1 MNKLNNLNINYLKTP
16 KEQNRLHK
24 MPMCHVFET
33 PGADVVCYGVL
44 LPLC

>member
-16 KEQNRLHK
+16 KEQDWLHK
-24 MPMCHVFET
+24 MPMGHVFET
-33 PGADVVCYGVL
+33 SGVDVVCYGVL